1 MKISGYLAAGIG
13 LLAVSISGYSETF
26 RSSVE
31 AAARQC
37 DVGSLAALKP
47 LSKAEKDIAVV
58 RSWTAFGQA
67 FELGQKALAAIEGKA
82 MWVGPSTAEKGAD
95 DALALTK
102 KCKATFEASVIAGGD
117 INLAIEAE
125 VTAGDPSALQYL
137 INNGANPAARNSAR
151 NNATHGMLALRM
163 LAQHDFA
170 GREDKLRAYLNV
182 LVPRMGRLKG
192 LKDDRGLPV
201 VYYALGLD
209 PLLNSSFRQKTVDAI
224 IKSIA
229 DAGAD
234 VGSPWKQAYVS
245 RQDKALDLY
254 KGNDPEVIA
263 VLRTRR

>member
-1 MKISGYLAAGIG
+1 MKISRYLAAGIG
-13 LLAVSISGYSETF
+13 LLGVSVSGYSETF

-37 DVGSLAALKP
+37 DAESLAALKP

-102 KCKATFEASVIAGGD
+102 KCKATFEASVIGGGD

-125 VTAGDPSALQYL
+125 VTAGEANALQYL

-182 LVPRMGRLKG
+182 LVPRMGRLRG

-209 PLLNSSFRQKTVDAI
+209 PLLNSSFYQKTVDAI

-229 DAGAD
+229 SVGAD
-234 VGSPWKQAYVS
+234 VAVPWKQAFVGREDRAWNFYRGS
-245 RQDKALDLY
+245 DR
-254 KGNDPEVIA
+254 EVLSL
-263 VLRTRR
+263 LR

>member
-1 MKISGYLAAGIG
+1 
-13 LLAVSISGYSETF
+13 
-26 RSSVE
+26 
-31 AAARQC
+31 
-37 DVGSLAALKP
+37 
-47 LSKAEKDIAVV
+47 
-58 RSWTAFGQA
+58 
-67 FELGQKALAAIEGKA
+67 

-102 KCKATFEASVIAGGD
+102 KCKAIFEASVIGGGD
-117 INLAIEAE
+117 INHAIEAE
-125 VTAGDPSALQYL
+125 VTAGEANALQYL

-170 GREDKLRAYLNV
+170 GREDKLRAYLNL

-209 PLLNSSFRQKTVDAI
+209 PLLNSSIYQKTVDTI

-234 VGSPWKQAYVS
+234 VGAAWKQAYVDHEE
-245 RQDKALDLY
+245 RAFNLY
-254 KGNDPEVIA
+254 RGDDPA
-263 VLRTRR
+263 VVVLLRVAR

>member
-13 LLAVSISGYSETF
+13 LLAVSVSGYSETF

-37 DVGSLAALKP
+37 DAGSLAALKP

-102 KCKATFEASVIAGGD
+102 KCKETFEASVIGGGD

-125 VTAGDPSALQYL
+125 VTAGDPNALQYL

-170 GREDKLRAYLNV
+170 GREDRLRAYLNV
-182 LVPRMGRLKG
+182 LVPRMGQLKG
-192 LKDDRGLPV
+192 IKDDRGLPV

-209 PLLNSSFRQKTVDAI
+209 PLLNSSFNQKTVDAI

-229 DAGAD
+229 NAGAD
-234 VGSPWKQAYVS
+234 VGAPWKQAYVGHED
-245 RQDKALDLY
+245 RAFNFYRGTDAD
-254 KGNDPEVIA
+254 
-263 VLRTRR
+263 VLTLLRPK

>member
-82 MWVGPSTAEKGAD
+82 MWIGPSTAEKGAD

-102 KCKATFEASVIAGGD
+102 KCKAAFEVLVIGGGD

-125 VTAGDPSALQYL
+125 VTAGEANALQYL

-170 GREDKLRAYLNV
+170 GREDKLRTYLNV

-192 LKDDRGLPV
+192 LKDGRGLPV

-209 PLLNSSFRQKTVDAI
+209 PLLNSSFNQKTVDTI

-229 DAGAD
+229 SAGAD
-234 VGSPWKQAYVS
+234 VGAPWKQAYIGQEDRAFS
-245 RQDKALDLY
+245 LY
-254 KGNDPEVIA
+254 RGTDPD
-263 VLRTRR
+263 VLKLLRD